1 MSAGDAFYEAAA
13 MTVLAPT
20 ASKRELPLS
29 LALGWGMGTLGPAM
43 VLAATN
49 VLLLRFMTDHL
60 GIAAA
65 TAGLLLAAS
74 KIYDAVTDP
83 LTGILTD
90 RTKSRIGRRRPWLLW
105 GGLALCAVF
114 VAMFNPPAF
123 DTPTT
128 AALYMGVML
137 LLYASAYSTFAIPYM
152 AMPAEMTTSYHA
164 RSYLMTFRVFA
175 TAAGGFAANALGLFL
190 IARYGGGL
198 QGHGLMALTLAPLV
212 LLSALWAYL
221 ATKNA
226 PFTQRVAPKEHFPL
240 KDQLRLIAENRPFL
254 VLLLVK
260 FTTLMILGVQAA
272 FPFFFAQ
279 VLQVKDDQ
287 LAAYF
292 LAQQVSMLLS
302 QFFWLWLALRLG
314 KKRTLQIALFALIF
328 AGLSWLL
335 AAQGDPFWQTL
346 TRAIVTGFGSGGVLL
361 MGQALLP
368 DTQEYDYLTSGLRRE
383 GLFAALY
390 TTVEK
395 ASGAVGVAI
404 VGWFLGFMG
413 YAAGGGG
420 LAEQS
425 ESAVLGIRLSVG
437 LFSPACCALA
447 FLALL
452 FYNLPESRLK
462 QLRAA
467 RTAAETA

>member
-1 MSAGDAFYEAAA
+1 LKRRRILPMTESAVSAAA
-13 MTVLAPT
+13 TPPA
-20 ASKRELPLS
+20 RQLPFFV
-29 LALGWGMGTLGPAM
+29 ALGWGMGTLGPAM

-65 TAGLLLAAS
+65 MAGLLLAAS

-105 GGLALCAVF
+105 GGLALALVF
-114 VAMFNPPAF
+114 VALFNPPSFAS
-123 DTPTT
+123 PQATT
-128 AALYMGVML
+128 LYMGAML
-137 LLYASAYSTFAIPYM
+137 LLYATAYSTFSIPYM
-152 AMPAEMTTSYHA
+152 AMPAEMTRNYHE

-175 TAAGGFAANALGLFL
+175 AAAGGIAATSLGTWL
-190 IARYGGGL
+190 IARYGGGAL
-198 QGHGLMALTLAPLV
+198 GHGLMAWTLAPLV
-212 LLSALWAYL
+212 LLSALWAYR
-221 ATKNA
+221 ATEGA
-226 PFTQRVAPKEHFPL
+226 PFTARAMPKERFPL
-240 KDQLRLIAENRPFL
+240 HDQIRLIVENRPFL
-254 VLLLVK
+254 VLLIVK
-260 FTTLMILGVQAA
+260 FATLMILGVQAA

-279 VLQVKDDQ
+279 VLAVKDDQ

-302 QFFWLWLALRLG
+302 QFLWLFLARRLG
-314 KKRTLQIALFALIF
+314 KKLTLQIALFVLIF
-328 AGLSWLL
+328 IGLTWLL
-335 AAQGDPFWQTL
+335 AAAGDPFWQVL
-346 TRAIVTGFGSGGVLL
+346 LRAIGTGVASGGVLL

-368 DTQEYDYLTSGLRRE
+368 DTQEYDYLLSGLRRE

-395 ASGAVGVAI
+395 ASGAVGVAV

-413 YAAGGGG
+413 YVAGGGG
-420 LAEQS
+420 LAAQS
-425 ESAVLGIRLSVG
+425 ESAILGIRLSVG
-437 LFSPACCALA
+437 LFTPLCCGLA

-462 QLRAA
+462 RLRAE
-467 RTAAETA
+467 RSAAEAA

>member
-1 MSAGDAFYEAAA
+1 
-13 MTVLAPT
+13 MTVSPASTVSAP
-20 ASKRELPLS
+20 ARRELPFFM
-29 LALGWGMGTLGPAM
+29 ALGWGMGTLGPAM

-65 TAGLLLAAS
+65 MAGLLLAAS

-90 RTKSRIGRRRPWLLW
+90 RTKSKIGRRRPWLLW
-105 GGLALCAVF
+105 GGLALALVF

-123 DTPTT
+123 ESS
-128 AALYMGVML
+128 AAVTLYMGAML
-137 LLYASAYSTFAIPYM
+137 LLYATAYSTFSIPYM
-152 AMPAEMTTSYHA
+152 AMPAEMTRSYHE

-175 TAAGGFAANALGLFL
+175 AAGGGIAATSLGTFL
-190 IARYGGGL
+190 IARFGGGAE
-198 QGHGLMALTLAPLV
+198 GHGLMALTLAPLV
-212 LLSALWAYL
+212 LLAALWAYL

-226 PFTQRVAPKEHFPL
+226 PFTERVAPKEHFPL
-240 KDQLRLIAENRPFL
+240 KDQLRLIAENRPFM
-254 VLLLVK
+254 VLLVVK

-302 QFFWLWLALRLG
+302 QFLWLWVAMRLG
-314 KKRTLQIALFALIF
+314 KKRTLQIALFAMVLT
-328 AGLSWLL
+328 GLTWLL
-335 AAQGDPFWQTL
+335 AAEGDPFWTVL
-346 TRAIVTGFGSGGVLL
+346 LRAVVTGIGSGGVLL

-368 DTQEYDYLTSGLRRE
+368 DTQEYDYLQSGLRRE

-413 YAAGGGG
+413 YVAGGGG
-420 LAEQS
+420 VAEQS

-437 LFSPACCALA
+437 LFSPMCCLLA
-447 FLALL
+447 FVALL
-452 FYNLPESRLK
+452 FYNLPEGRLN
-462 QLRAA
+462 QLREA
-467 RTAAETA
+467 RAKARPA

>member
-1 MSAGDAFYEAAA
+1 
-13 MTVLAPT
+13 MTVSTAPT
-20 ASKRELPLS
+20 SATPKPVRELPFFT
-29 LALGWGMGTLGPAM
+29 ALGWGMGTLGPAM

-65 TAGLLLAAS
+65 TAGFLLAAS

-105 GGLALCAVF
+105 GGLALALVF
-114 VAMFNPPAF
+114 VALFNPPA
-123 DTPTT
+123 
-128 AALYMGVML
+128 ALASSTMMTIYMGAML
-137 LLYASAYSTFAIPYM
+137 LLYATAYSTFSIPYM
-152 AMPAEMTTSYHA
+152 AMPAEMTKNYHE

-175 TAAGGFAANALGLFL
+175 AAGGGIAATSIGTFL
-190 IARYGGGL
+190 IARYGGGME
-198 QGHGLMALTLAPLV
+198 GHGLMAVTLAPLI

-226 PFTQRVAPKEHFPL
+226 PFTERVKPKDHFPL

-254 VLLLVK
+254 ALLIVK

-279 VLQVKDDQ
+279 VLQVSDAQ
-287 LAAYF
+287 LGLYF

-302 QFFWLWLALRLG
+302 QFFWLWLAVKLG
-314 KKRTLQIALFALIF
+314 KKRTLQIALFTMVLT
-328 AGLSWLL
+328 GLTWLL
-335 AAQGDPFWQTL
+335 AAQGDPFWQIL
-346 TRAIVTGFGSGGVLL
+346 LRAIITGIGSGGVLL

-368 DTQEYDYLTSGLRRE
+368 DTQEYDYLKSGLRRE

-413 YAAGGGG
+413 YVAGGGG

-425 ESAVLGIRLSVG
+425 ESAILGIRLSVG
-437 LFSPACCALA
+437 LFSPMCCLLA

-452 FYNLPESRLK
+452 FYNLPETRLK
-462 QLRAA
+462 QLRQERAA
-467 RTAAETA
+467 AQTA